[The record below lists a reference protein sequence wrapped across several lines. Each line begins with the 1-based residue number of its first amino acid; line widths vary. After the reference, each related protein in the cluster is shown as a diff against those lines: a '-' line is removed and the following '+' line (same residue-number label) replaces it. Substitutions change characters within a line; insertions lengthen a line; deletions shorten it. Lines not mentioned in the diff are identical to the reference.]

1 MLSIQKNLSN
11 RFYAIL
17 SLPATAMGF
26 ALSVQIAAMSWLLQT
41 QFGLDVH
48 DIGFVWAAGPL
59 AGIIGQVLIGA
70 ISDKTWF
77 WGGRRKPFIII
88 GGVMAALSLLAL
100 PNIDVISESLGVTGI
115 IGVAI
120 TVALVLDLS
129 INISFNPTRSI
140 IADVTPSGHERT
152 KGFTWM
158 QTVSGSFGVLA
169 YAIGAIWNN
178 FALIYFGVFLVLLFS
193 VLPTF
198 FITEP
203 RELEGEDQQSGE
215 TESMSFWAGLLMIK
229 PLWGFLIYGVYALVA
244 RLADLKPDHYY
255 IEIVC
260 FAITLFFVGKTLLA
274 KEDINDDS
282 ANKDNDAPVS
292 QNLGFQKILAAHS
305 FTWVG
310 IQSMFI
316 YMTPFVIFNQPDLK
330 DDALGSVVNIS
341 FMLLNAIA
349 AVLPVLLLQP
359 LAKRI
364 GAVKTHTW
372 CIASMSLAYFTL
384 SFMGDKSLAIYLL
397 MALLG
402 VGWSA
407 TISLPFAIMSR
418 KVDQSKMGLYMG
430 LFNLSVVLPQ
440 LVASLGVGLIVGNA
454 EDKNILFIICGV
466 CLAISAVC
474 WMGVKEQKI
483 ADVEPGGGH

>member
-1 MLSIQKNLSN
+1 MLNIQKNLSN

-26 ALSVQIAAMSWLLQT
+26 ALSVQIAAMSWILQT

-59 AGIIGQVLIGA
+59 AGIIGQVIVGA
-70 ISDKTWF
+70 ISDNVWF
-77 WGGRRKPFIII
+77 WGGRRRPFILI
-88 GGVMAALSLLAL
+88 GGVLAALSLLAL
-100 PNIDVISESLGVTGI
+100 PNIDVISSSLGVEGI
-115 IGVAI
+115 VGVAI

-129 INISFNPTRSI
+129 INVSFNPTRSI
-140 IADVTPSGHERT
+140 IADVTPEGEERT
-152 KGFTWM
+152 KGYTWM

-169 YAIGAIWNN
+169 YAIGAFWNN
-178 FALIYFGVFLVLLFS
+178 FALIYFSVFLVLAFS
-193 VLPTF
+193 VIPNL

-203 RELEGEDQQSGE
+203 KELKSELHPELEQSKMG
-215 TESMSFWAGLLMIK
+215 FLAGLKVIQ
-229 PLWGFLIYGVYALVA
+229 PLWGFLIYGMYALFA
-244 RLADLKPDHYY
+244 RLADIRFEHYY

-260 FAITLFFVGKTLLA
+260 FLLTLFFVAKTLLT
-274 KEDINDDS
+274 KEQH
-282 ANKDNDAPVS
+282 DNNVTEH
-292 QNLGFQKILAAHS
+292 LGFQKVLAAHS

-316 YMTPFVIFNQPDLK
+316 YMTPFVRFNQPEI
-330 DDALGSVVNIS
+330 DDNALGSVVGYS
-341 FMLLNAIA
+341 FMIFNAIA
-349 AVLPVLLLQP
+349 AILPVLLLQP
-359 LAKRI
+359 LSARF
-364 GAVKTHTW
+364 GAVKTHGW
-372 CIASMSLAYFTL
+372 CIASMAVGYFAMT
-384 SFMGDKSLAIYLL
+384 FTGANTYGIYLL

-418 KVDQSKMGLYMG
+418 KVEQSKMGLYMG

-454 EDKNILFIICGV
+454 EDKNVLFIICAV

-474 WMGVKEQKI
+474 WLGVKEEKLT
-483 ADVEPGGGH
+483 AVESGSGH

>member
-1 MLSIQKNLSN
+1 MLNIQKNLSN

-26 ALSVQIAAMSWLLQT
+26 ALSVQIAAMSWILQT

-59 AGIIGQVLIGA
+59 AGIIGQVIVGA
-70 ISDKTWF
+70 ISDNVWF
-77 WGGRRKPFIII
+77 WGGRRRPFILI
-88 GGVMAALSLLAL
+88 GGVLAALSLLAL
-100 PNIDVISESLGVTGI
+100 PNIDVISSSLGIDGI
-115 IGVAI
+115 VGVAI

-129 INISFNPTRSI
+129 INVSFNPTRSI
-140 IADVTPSGHERT
+140 IADVTPEGEERT
-152 KGFTWM
+152 KGYTWM

-169 YAIGAIWNN
+169 YAIGAFWNN
-178 FALIYFGVFLVLLFS
+178 FALIYFSVFLVLAFS
-193 VLPTF
+193 IIPNL

-203 RELEGEDQQSGE
+203 EELKSELHPELEE
-215 TESMSFWAGLLMIK
+215 TKMSFMAGLKVIQ
-229 PLWGFLIYGVYALVA
+229 PLWGFLVYGLYALFA
-244 RLADLKPDHYY
+244 RLADIRFDHYY

-260 FAITLFFVGKTLLA
+260 FAITLFFVAKTLLT
-274 KEDINDDS
+274 KEQVNS
-282 ANKDNDAPVS
+282 NVS
-292 QNLGFQKILAAHS
+292 EHLGFQKVLAAHS

-316 YMTPFVIFNQPDLK
+316 YMTPFVRFNQPDIE
-330 DDALGSVVNIS
+330 DNALGSVVGYS
-341 FMLLNAIA
+341 FMILNAIA
-349 AVLPVLLLQP
+349 AVLPVILLQP
-359 LAKRI
+359 LSARF
-364 GAVKTHTW
+364 GAVKTHAW
-372 CIASMSLAYFTL
+372 CIASMALGYFAMT
-384 SFMGDKSLAIYLL
+384 FAGANTYGIYLL

-418 KVDQSKMGLYMG
+418 KVEQSKMGLYMG

-454 EDKNILFIICGV
+454 EDKNILFIICAV

-474 WMGVKEQKI
+474 WLSIKEEKL
-483 ADVEPGGGH
+483 DKVEAGSGH

>member
-1 MLSIQKNLSN
+1 MLNIQKNLSN

-26 ALSVQIAAMSWLLQT
+26 ALSVQIAAMSWILQT

-59 AGIIGQVLIGA
+59 AGIIGQVIVGA
-70 ISDKTWF
+70 ISDNVWF
-77 WGGRRKPFIII
+77 WGGRRRPFILI
-88 GGVMAALSLLAL
+88 GGVLAALSLLAL
-100 PNIDVISESLGVTGI
+100 PNIDVISSSLGIDGI
-115 IGVAI
+115 VGVAI

-129 INISFNPTRSI
+129 INVSFNPTRSI
-140 IADVTPSGHERT
+140 IADVTPEGEERT
-152 KGFTWM
+152 KGYTWM

-169 YAIGAIWNN
+169 YAIGAFWNN
-178 FALIYFGVFLVLLFS
+178 FALIYFSVFLVLAFS
-193 VLPTF
+193 IIPNL

-203 RELEGEDQQSGE
+203 EELKSELHPELEE
-215 TESMSFWAGLLMIK
+215 TKMSFMAGLKVIQ
-229 PLWGFLIYGVYALVA
+229 PLWGFLVYGLYALFA
-244 RLADLKPDHYY
+244 RLADIRFDHYY

-260 FAITLFFVGKTLLA
+260 FAITLFFVAKTLLT
-274 KEDINDDS
+274 KEQVDS
-282 ANKDNDAPVS
+282 NVS
-292 QNLGFQKILAAHS
+292 EHLGFQKVLAAHS

-316 YMTPFVIFNQPDLK
+316 YMTPFVRFNQPDIE
-330 DDALGSVVNIS
+330 DNALGSVVGYS
-341 FMLLNAIA
+341 FMILNAIA
-349 AVLPVLLLQP
+349 AVLPVILLQP
-359 LAKRI
+359 LSARF
-364 GAVKTHTW
+364 GAVKTHAW
-372 CIASMSLAYFTL
+372 CIASMALGYFAMT
-384 SFMGDKSLAIYLL
+384 FAGANTYGIYLL

-418 KVDQSKMGLYMG
+418 KVEQSKMGLYMG

-454 EDKNILFIICGV
+454 EDKNILFIICAV

-474 WMGVKEQKI
+474 WLSIKEEKL
-483 ADVEPGGGH
+483 DKVESGSGH

>member
-1 MLSIQKNLSN
+1 MLPIQKNLSN
-11 RFYAIL
+11 SFYAIL

-26 ALSVQIAAMSWLLQT
+26 ALSVQIAAMSWILQT

-48 DIGFVWAAGPL
+48 DIGFVWAAGPI
-59 AGIIGQVLIGA
+59 AGILGQVIIGA
-70 ISDKTWF
+70 LSDNAWF

-88 GGVMAALSLLAL
+88 GGVLAALSLLAL
-100 PNIDVISESLGVTGI
+100 PNIDVISESMGIAGI

-129 INISFNPTRSI
+129 INVSFNPTRSI
-140 IADVTPSGHERT
+140 IADVTPDGHERT
-152 KGFTWM
+152 KGYTWM

-169 YAIGAIWNN
+169 YAVGAIWNN
-178 FALIYFGVFLVLLFS
+178 IALIYFGVVLVLLFS
-193 VLPTF
+193 IIPTF

-203 RELEGEDQQSGE
+203 RELTDADETGEQASV
-215 TESMSFWAGLLMIK
+215 SFLAGLKIIQ
-229 PLWGFLIYGVYALVA
+229 PLWGFLIYGIYALVA
-244 RLADLKPDHYY
+244 RLAHIKPDHYY
-255 IEIVC
+255 VEIVC
-260 FAITLFFVGKTLLA
+260 FAVTVFFVAKTILA
-274 KEDINDDS
+274 KESDDV
-282 ANKDNDAPVS
+282 AGTQNKNNE
-292 QNLGFQKILAAHS
+292 NLGFQKVLAAHS

-316 YMTPFVIFNQPDLK
+316 YMTPFVKFNQDSLSN
-330 DDALGSVVNIS
+330 DELGSVVNIS
-341 FMLLNAIA
+341 FMTLNAIA
-349 AVLPVLLLQP
+349 AVLPVILLQP
-359 LAKRI
+359 LAKRY
-364 GAVKTHTW
+364 GAVKTHAS
-372 CIASMSLAYFTL
+372 CIASMALGYFVL
-384 SFMGDKSLAIYLL
+384 SFMGANSLVIYLL

-418 KVDQSKMGLYMG
+418 KVEQSKMGLYMG

-454 EDKNILFIICGV
+454 EDKNILFIICAV

-483 ADVEPGGGH
+483 ESVEAGSGH